1 MVDQPYRINES
12 KRLLSKFV
20 SSKSLFVVSALSVIK
35 QSRLFTSCS
44 LRRHK
49 QLKTGSL
56 AK

>member
-1 MVDQPYRINES
+1 MVNQPYRINES

-20 SSKSLFVVSALSVIK
+20 NSKSLFVVSALSVIK
-35 QSRLFTSCS
+35 QSRPFTSCS